1 MKKITKK
8 ETQYGEVCFEFEV
21 TYAEETST
29 EEGHG
34 FHTFYD
40 SEEISRRVIS
50 VNILLDNGE
59 RIDITDKL
67 NKEHMKLIIDSYV

>member
-8 ETQYGEVCFEFEV
+8 ETQYGEVSFEFEV
-21 TYAEETST
+21 TYQEETSI

-40 SEEISRRVIS
+40 SEEISRKVTS
-50 VNILLDNGE
+50 VSILLDNGE
-59 RIDITDKL
+59 RINLTDKL
-67 NKEHMKLIIDSYV
+67 NKEQMKLIIDSYV

>member
-21 TYAEETST
+21 TYQEETSI